1 MPRRKRNTDTWASHL
16 NIAFSIDYR
25 GLCDDV
31 LTFVFIGATP
41 VALRQGCFD
50 IICRGGYIMRGY
62 RLQFEY
68 PCKLRNGKAIRR
80 YVITPIDYNPHF
92 LSLDNL
98 VFLVK
103 NRLEDQGHDV
113 TFVKDYNKFINL

>member
-1 MPRRKRNTDTWASHL
+1 MHRRKRNTTTWASHL
-16 NIAFSIDYR
+16 KIAFSVDYR

-31 LTFVFIGATP
+31 LTFVFIGATSA
-41 VALRQGCFD
+41 ALKQGCFD
-50 IICRGGYIMRGY
+50 LICRGGYTMRGY

-80 YVITPIDYNPHF
+80 YTVTPIDYNPQF

-98 VFLVK
+98 VFLIK
-103 NRLEDQGHDV
+103 NRLEDQGHDAI
-113 TFVKDYNKFINL
+113 FIKDYNKFINL

>member
-1 MPRRKRNTDTWASHL
+1 MPRKKSASDTWTSHL

-68 PCKLRNGKAIRR
+68 PCKLINGHAIRR
-80 YVITPIDYNPHF
+80 YVVTPIGYNPHL
-92 LSLDNL
+92 LSLDSL
-98 VFLVK
+98 VFLIK
-103 NRLEDQGHDV
+103 SRLEYQDHDV
-113 TFVKDYNKFINL
+113 IFVKDYNKFINL